1 MRGLTENGRPDLA
14 LTIATNRDYPSWGF
28 MIENGATTIW
38 ELWNGNTADPAMN
51 SGNHVMLL
59 GDLIVWYYEY
69 LAGIRNEPSH
79 AGFKQIVMKPYII
92 DGLDYVKASYRSVH
106 GMLKSHWRNT
116 ANTFKWDI
124 VIPANTTALV
134 YIPATNRQQVSESGR
149 KAASSKGVKF
159 VKMDGKYA
167 IYQIGSGIYSFNVD
181 F

>member
-38 ELWNGNTADPAMN
+38 ELWNGNAADPEMN

-69 LAGIRNEPSH
+69 LAGIRNEPSN

-92 DGLDYVKASYRSVH
+92 DGLDYVKASYRSVQ
-106 GMLKSHWRNT
+106 GLIKSAWKKEGSRFTWEITIPCNST
-116 ANTFKWDI
+116 AM
-124 VIPANTTALV
+124 VCVPAGNVDTVTEDGV
-134 YIPATNRQQVSESGR
+134 
-149 KAASSKGVKF
+149 KFASAKGVKF
-159 VKMDGKYA
+159 VEMKEGYA
-167 IYQIGSGIYSFNVD
+167 VFQVGSGTYRVISEM
-181 F
+181 